1 MMRRVVI
8 FCGGTMGT
16 TLRFLRNHDRKGR
29 TSSKCQV
36 VAASMYTDALHDHQ
50 KRGVRPKDG
59 SPVAHKRLRQVN
71 YPGGCMHKKWGM
83 SRDSRIDCKYACGT
97 KLPLASGVY
106 QLLEISGV
114 MSQWSFTEGRRVSRR
129 TDSRSFRL

>member
-1 MMRRVVI
+1 MI
-8 FCGGTMGT
+8 I
-16 TLRFLRNHDRKGR
+16 
-29 TSSKCQV
+29 
-36 VAASMYTDALHDHQ
+36 Q

-71 YPGGCMHKKWGM
+71 YPGGCIHKKWGM

-106 QLLEISGV
+106 QLTAEVSDYSLSCVYAECLL
-114 MSQWSFTEGRRVSRR
+114 GRGNMLSERVQSYR
-129 TDSRSFRL
+129 T